1 MSTENLPQS
10 PEQSPEQPPRKPRV
24 AVVFGGRSSEHGISV
39 VTAGAVLGAIDRTK
53 YDVLPIGITR
63 DGRWALTADEP
74 ERMAI
79 TDRRTPDVDELAEST
94 EGGVVLPVDPANRE
108 VVYSEPG
115 SVPKALGEVDVVFP
129 VLHGPYGEDG
139 TLQGLLELS
148 GVPYVGSGVLASAVG
163 QDKEY
168 MKAVFT
174 SYGLKVGPYVVIR
187 PREWEQD
194 RSGARAKIVDFAG
207 EHGWP
212 LFVKPARAGS
222 SIGITKVDDLAG
234 LDEAIEEARRHD
246 PKILV
251 EAALRGREIEC
262 GVLEFEDGPRASVP
276 AEIPPPSEHAY
287 YDFEAK
293 YIDST
298 PGIVPA
304 PLTDEQTAEVRR
316 LAVEAFDA
324 ASCEGL
330 VRADFFLTE
339 DDEFVI
345 NEINTMPGFTPISM
359 YPQMWQATGV
369 GYPGGGAGRAR
380 APRRRP
386 GGLRCR
392 SRPRPPRRRPPRGP
406 PSRSMISG
414 FPSPPPAGGS
424 VRSAFRHNS
433 VTDAPGP
440 GSAGTA
446 ADSPSS
452 AEGQPATEIDRRDR
466 AGEGL
471 EMNDRTGQGAGDAV
485 HLLDLGDHHATQLV
499 DGVGLGADDDVIGS
513 CHVLGLDHSRDLA
526 DRLGDGRR
534 LADLRLDQ
542 DVRLYHG
549 TSRAAT
555 RIMWGKGTPRYRVAA
570 PRGETRGGRA
580 VRAGVPR

>member
-10 PEQSPEQPPRKPRV
+10 PERSPERPPRKPRV

-39 VTAGAVLGAIDRTK
+39 VTAGAVLAAIDRTR

-79 TDRRTPDVDELAEST
+79 TERRTPDVEELAEST
-94 EGGVVLPVDPANRE
+94 EGGVLLPVDPANRE

-148 GVPYVGSGVLASAVG
+148 GVPYVGAGVLASAVG

-194 RSGARAKIVDFAG
+194 RPGARRKIVDFAG

-222 SIGITKVDDLAG
+222 SIGITKVDDLSG

-246 PKILV
+246 PKILI

-276 AEIPPPSEHAY
+276 AEIPPPTEHAY

-298 PGIVPA
+298 PGVVPA
-304 PLTDEQTAEVRR
+304 PLTAEETAEVQR
-316 LAVEAFDA
+316 LAVAAFDA

-359 YPQMWQATGV
+359 YPQMWQASGV
-369 GYPGGGAGRAR
+369 SYPELVDRLVRA
-380 APRRRP
+380 ALRRP
-386 GGLRCR
+386 TGLR
-392 SRPRPPRRRPPRGP
+392 
-406 PSRSMISG
+406 
-414 FPSPPPAGGS
+414 
-424 VRSAFRHNS
+424 
-433 VTDAPGP
+433 
-440 GSAGTA
+440 
-446 ADSPSS
+446 
-452 AEGQPATEIDRRDR
+452 
-466 AGEGL
+466 
-471 EMNDRTGQGAGDAV
+471 
-485 HLLDLGDHHATQLV
+485 
-499 DGVGLGADDDVIGS
+499 
-513 CHVLGLDHSRDLA
+513 
-526 DRLGDGRR
+526 
-534 LADLRLDQ
+534 
-542 DVRLYHG
+542 
-549 TSRAAT
+549 
-555 RIMWGKGTPRYRVAA
+555 
-570 PRGETRGGRA
+570 
-580 VRAGVPR
+580 

>member
-10 PEQSPEQPPRKPRV
+10 PDSPSRKPRV

-39 VTAGAVLGAIDRTK
+39 VTAGAVLKAIDRTR
-53 YDVLPIGITR
+53 YDVLPIGITQ

-79 TDRRTPDVDELAEST
+79 AERRTPSVDQLAEST
-94 EGGVVLPVDPANRE
+94 EGAVVLPVDPADRE

-148 GVPYVGSGVLASAVG
+148 GIPYVGSGVLSSAVG

-168 MKAVFT
+168 MKRVFT
-174 SYGLKVGPYVVIR
+174 SFGLKVGPYLVIR
-187 PREWEQD
+187 PREWAQD
-194 RSGARAKIVDFAG
+194 EAAARRRIVDFAG

-222 SIGITKVDDLAG
+222 SIGITKVDDLSG
-234 LDEAIEEARRHD
+234 LDDAIAEAQRHD
-246 PKILV
+246 PKILI
-251 EAALRGREIEC
+251 EATLRGREIEC
-262 GVLEFEDGPRASVP
+262 GVLEFEDGPRASLP
-276 AEIPPPSEHAY
+276 AEIPPPDAHAY

-298 PGIVPA
+298 PGVVPA
-304 PLTDEQTAEVRR
+304 PLTDAETAEVRR

-339 DDEFVI
+339 DGEFVI

-369 GYPGGGAGRAR
+369 SYQELVDLLIQAAL
-380 APRRRP
+380 RRST
-386 GGLRCR
+386 GLR
-392 SRPRPPRRRPPRGP
+392 
-406 PSRSMISG
+406 
-414 FPSPPPAGGS
+414 
-424 VRSAFRHNS
+424 
-433 VTDAPGP
+433 
-440 GSAGTA
+440 
-446 ADSPSS
+446 
-452 AEGQPATEIDRRDR
+452 
-466 AGEGL
+466 
-471 EMNDRTGQGAGDAV
+471 
-485 HLLDLGDHHATQLV
+485 
-499 DGVGLGADDDVIGS
+499 
-513 CHVLGLDHSRDLA
+513 
-526 DRLGDGRR
+526 
-534 LADLRLDQ
+534 
-542 DVRLYHG
+542 
-549 TSRAAT
+549 
-555 RIMWGKGTPRYRVAA
+555 
-570 PRGETRGGRA
+570 
-580 VRAGVPR
+580 

>member
-1 MSTENLPQS
+1 MSSENLPQS
-10 PEQSPEQPPRKPRV
+10 PEQPSRKPRV

-39 VTAGAVLGAIDRTK
+39 VTAGAVLRAIDRTK
-53 YDVLPIGITR
+53 YDVLPIGISR
-63 DGRWALTADEP
+63 EGHWFLTADEP
-74 ERMAI
+74 DRMAI
-79 TDRRTPDVDELAEST
+79 TDRRTPSVEELAESR

-139 TLQGLLELS
+139 TLQGMLELS

-168 MKAVFT
+168 MKRVFT
-174 SYGLKVGPYVVIR
+174 SFGLKVGPYVVIR
-187 PREWEQD
+187 PREWQLDEAA
-194 RSGARAKIVDFAG
+194 ARKKIIDLAG

-234 LDEAIEEARRHD
+234 LDEAITEAQRHD

-276 AEIPPPSEHAY
+276 AEIPPPEAHAY

-304 PLTDEQTAEVRR
+304 PLTPEETAEVRR
-316 LAVEAFDA
+316 LAVDAFDA

-339 DDEFVI
+339 GGEFVI
-345 NEINTMPGFTPISM
+345 NEINTLPGFTPISM
-359 YPQMWQATGV
+359 YPAMWKASGIEYPELVDRLIQAALHRST
-369 GYPGGGAGRAR
+369 
-380 APRRRP
+380 
-386 GGLRCR
+386 GLR
-392 SRPRPPRRRPPRGP
+392 
-406 PSRSMISG
+406 
-414 FPSPPPAGGS
+414 
-424 VRSAFRHNS
+424 
-433 VTDAPGP
+433 
-440 GSAGTA
+440 
-446 ADSPSS
+446 
-452 AEGQPATEIDRRDR
+452 
-466 AGEGL
+466 
-471 EMNDRTGQGAGDAV
+471 
-485 HLLDLGDHHATQLV
+485 
-499 DGVGLGADDDVIGS
+499 
-513 CHVLGLDHSRDLA
+513 
-526 DRLGDGRR
+526 
-534 LADLRLDQ
+534 
-542 DVRLYHG
+542 
-549 TSRAAT
+549 
-555 RIMWGKGTPRYRVAA
+555 
-570 PRGETRGGRA
+570 
-580 VRAGVPR
+580 

>member
-1 MSTENLPQS
+1 
-10 PEQSPEQPPRKPRV
+10 
-24 AVVFGGRSSEHGISV
+24 
-39 VTAGAVLGAIDRTK
+39 
-53 YDVLPIGITR
+53 
-63 DGRWALTADEP
+63 
-74 ERMAI
+74 
-79 TDRRTPDVDELAEST
+79 
-94 EGGVVLPVDPANRE
+94 VLPVDPANRE

-168 MKAVFT
+168 MKAVFA

-194 RSGARAKIVDFAG
+194 RSGARRKIVDFAG

-222 SIGITKVDDLAG
+222 SIGITKVDGLAG

-251 EAALRGREIEC
+251 EATLRGREIEC

-276 AEIPPPSEHAY
+276 AEIPPPSAHAY

-298 PGIVPA
+298 PGVVPA
-304 PLTDEQTAEVRR
+304 PLTPEETAEVQR
-316 LAVEAFDA
+316 LAVGAFDA

-339 DDEFVI
+339 DGEFVI

-359 YPQMWQATGV
+359 YPKMWEASGV
-369 GYPGGGAGRAR
+369 GYAELVDRLVRA
-380 APRRRP
+380 ALRRST
-386 GGLRCR
+386 GLR
-392 SRPRPPRRRPPRGP
+392 
-406 PSRSMISG
+406 
-414 FPSPPPAGGS
+414 
-424 VRSAFRHNS
+424 
-433 VTDAPGP
+433 
-440 GSAGTA
+440 
-446 ADSPSS
+446 
-452 AEGQPATEIDRRDR
+452 
-466 AGEGL
+466 
-471 EMNDRTGQGAGDAV
+471 
-485 HLLDLGDHHATQLV
+485 
-499 DGVGLGADDDVIGS
+499 
-513 CHVLGLDHSRDLA
+513 
-526 DRLGDGRR
+526 
-534 LADLRLDQ
+534 
-542 DVRLYHG
+542 
-549 TSRAAT
+549 
-555 RIMWGKGTPRYRVAA
+555 
-570 PRGETRGGRA
+570 
-580 VRAGVPR
+580 

>member
-10 PEQSPEQPPRKPRV
+10 PEPPRKPRV
-24 AVVFGGRSSEHGISV
+24 AVVFGGRSSEHGISM
-39 VTAGAVLGAIDRTK
+39 VTAGAVLAAIDRSA

-63 DGRWALTADEP
+63 EGRWVLTADEP

-79 TDRRTPDVDELAEST
+79 TERRTPSVDQLAEST
-94 EGGVVLPVDPANRE
+94 DGAVVLPVDPGNRE

-168 MKAVFT
+168 MKRVFV
-174 SYGLKVGPYVVIR
+174 SFGLKVGPYEVIR
-187 PREWEQD
+187 PREWERD
-194 RSGARAKIVDFAG
+194 RPAARKRIVDFAAD
-207 EHGWP
+207 HGWP

-222 SIGITKVDDLAG
+222 SIGITKVEDLAG
-234 LDEAIEEARRHD
+234 LDEAIEEARAHD
-246 PKILV
+246 PKILI

-276 AEIPPPSEHAY
+276 AEIPPPSSQAY

-304 PLTDEQTAEVRR
+304 PLTPEETAEVRR
-316 LAVEAFDA
+316 LAVEAFEA

-339 DDEFVI
+339 DGEFVI

-359 YPQMWQATGV
+359 YPQMWQASGV
-369 GYPGGGAGRAR
+369 GYPELVDRLIKAALHRST
-380 APRRRP
+380 
-386 GGLRCR
+386 GLR
-392 SRPRPPRRRPPRGP
+392 
-406 PSRSMISG
+406 
-414 FPSPPPAGGS
+414 
-424 VRSAFRHNS
+424 
-433 VTDAPGP
+433 
-440 GSAGTA
+440 
-446 ADSPSS
+446 
-452 AEGQPATEIDRRDR
+452 
-466 AGEGL
+466 
-471 EMNDRTGQGAGDAV
+471 
-485 HLLDLGDHHATQLV
+485 
-499 DGVGLGADDDVIGS
+499 
-513 CHVLGLDHSRDLA
+513 
-526 DRLGDGRR
+526 
-534 LADLRLDQ
+534 
-542 DVRLYHG
+542 
-549 TSRAAT
+549 
-555 RIMWGKGTPRYRVAA
+555 
-570 PRGETRGGRA
+570 
-580 VRAGVPR
+580 

>member
-10 PEQSPEQPPRKPRV
+10 PDSPSRKPRV

-39 VTAGAVLGAIDRTK
+39 VTAGAVLKAIDRTR
-53 YDVLPIGITR
+53 YDVLPIGITQ

-79 TDRRTPDVDELAEST
+79 AERRTPSVDQLAEST
-94 EGGVVLPVDPANRE
+94 EGAVVLPVDPADRE

-148 GVPYVGSGVLASAVG
+148 GIPYVGSGVLSSAVG

-168 MKAVFT
+168 MKRVFT
-174 SYGLKVGPYVVIR
+174 SFGLKVGPYLVIR
-187 PREWEQD
+187 PREWTRDEAA
-194 RSGARAKIVDFAG
+194 ARKRIVDFAG

-222 SIGITKVDDLAG
+222 SIGITKVDGLFG
-234 LDEAIEEARRHD
+234 LDDAVAEAQRHD

-262 GVLEFEDGPRASVP
+262 GVLEFEDGPRASLP
-276 AEIPPPSEHAY
+276 AEIPPPDTHAY

-298 PGIVPA
+298 PGVVPA
-304 PLTDEQTAEVRR
+304 PLTDEETAEVRR

-339 DDEFVI
+339 DGEFVI

-369 GYPGGGAGRAR
+369 SYQELVDLLIQAAL
-380 APRRRP
+380 RRST
-386 GGLRCR
+386 GLR
-392 SRPRPPRRRPPRGP
+392 
-406 PSRSMISG
+406 
-414 FPSPPPAGGS
+414 
-424 VRSAFRHNS
+424 
-433 VTDAPGP
+433 
-440 GSAGTA
+440 
-446 ADSPSS
+446 
-452 AEGQPATEIDRRDR
+452 
-466 AGEGL
+466 
-471 EMNDRTGQGAGDAV
+471 
-485 HLLDLGDHHATQLV
+485 
-499 DGVGLGADDDVIGS
+499 
-513 CHVLGLDHSRDLA
+513 
-526 DRLGDGRR
+526 
-534 LADLRLDQ
+534 
-542 DVRLYHG
+542 
-549 TSRAAT
+549 
-555 RIMWGKGTPRYRVAA
+555 
-570 PRGETRGGRA
+570 
-580 VRAGVPR
+580 